1 MLNANTPT
9 VKSIAQQLRSMSFDE
24 IAEKFDQQN
33 RIIAERDQ
41 AIAKH
46 VQVIEQTSD
55 ELNNAKAL
63 NEKLTFEL
71 SYLKRQRFGKK
82 SEQLGGEQ
90 VELFE
95 ESRLAD
101 ISAVEEEISGLGLQ
115 VTVPQHQRLVAKRQ
129 ALPEHLPRTDIHHE
143 VESTAC
149 GCGHVLKRIGEDVS
163 EKLDYVPGVFTVER
177 HIRGKWACA
186 HCQTLVQAPVP
197 AQVIDKGIP
206 TAGLLAQVIIA
217 KHNDHL
223 PLYRQEAYMNT
234 PGLPSSQLFLAFR

>member
-1 MLNANTPT
+1 M
-9 VKSIAQQLRSMSFDE
+9 
-24 IAEKFDQQN
+24 
-33 RIIAERDQ
+33 
-41 AIAKH
+41 
-46 VQVIEQTSD
+46 
-55 ELNNAKAL
+55 
-63 NEKLTFEL
+63 
-71 SYLKRQRFGKK
+71 
-82 SEQLGGEQ
+82 
-90 VELFE
+90 
-95 ESRLAD
+95 
-101 ISAVEEEISGLGLQ
+101 
-115 VTVPQHQRLVAKRQ
+115 AKRQ

-223 PLYRQEAYMNT
+223 PLYRQEAIFERAGVLIPRSTLADWVGRSGVALQPLVDALRVEVLKHSVLHADET
-234 PGLPSSQLFLAFR
+234 PVETLSPGAVSYTHLTLPTKRIV